1 MIYHSIT
8 AFILTLYCLMYGT
21 LTKTLVNSEIYLTL
35 IRTEYFQPV
44 FQLIPH
50 GKRSYMTFEAPPP
63 SPLPH
68 NGGIVI
74 I

>member
-1 MIYHSIT
+1 MTNTAKYVYLNIIQIYLAHPLKFK
-8 AFILTLYCLMYGT
+8 ALTLVHMA
-21 LTKTLVNSEIYLTL
+21 
-35 IRTEYFQPV
+35 YFPPV

-50 GKRSYMTFEAPPP
+50 GKRSHMTFEARPP